1 MSGSKYPTFGTL
13 LLLLDYLLEHITIIK
28 NDTSIPKWI
37 KGIAKEMQEKF
48 RCISVNLYNS
58 TATLALVLDPR
69 YKTQILPNSVS
80 VEDAKQLLLEKFN
93 SYQNMEQTLIADDE
107 NEIKE
112 DNVGDKR
119 KTSGILSRMIQKKRK
134 FNNLQ
139 SRNEIMEYLAIPVE
153 PIDIDPCEWWKHHKV
168 QYPLLEKIARD
179 YICIPATSVPSE
191 QAFSKSGELVSKKR
205 NRLGDRAIEA
215 CMCLNSWIKLLNN

>member
-1 MSGSKYPTFGTL
+1 
-13 LLLLDYLLEHITIIK
+13 
-28 NDTSIPKWI
+28 
-37 KGIAKEMQEKF
+37 MQEKF
-48 RCISVNLYNS
+48 HCISVNLYNS

-93 SYQNMEQTLIADDE
+93 SYQNMEQTLTADDE
-107 NEIKE
+107 SEIKE

-139 SRNEIMEYLAIPVE
+139 SRNKIMEYLAIPVE
-153 PIDIDPCEWWKHHKV
+153 SIDIDPCEWWKHHKV
-168 QYPLLEKIARD
+168 QYPLLEKIACD

-191 QAFSKSGELVSKKR
+191 QAFSKSGELVY
-205 NRLGDRAIEA
+205 N
-215 CMCLNSWIKLLNN
+215 